1 MVNQA
6 SQSISFTPPSPV
18 TYGVSPIALTA
29 NGGASGNPITYS
41 VVSGPGTIGGST
53 LTVTGAGMIVVAAN
67 QAGNSNYTAAA
78 QVTANIVVNKATA
91 TVTLGSLSPT
101 YTGSA
106 LVATA
111 L

>member
-1 MVNQA
+1 M
-6 SQSISFTPPSPV
+6 
-18 TYGVSPIALTA
+18 LTA
-29 NGGASGNPITYS
+29 TGGASSNAVS
-41 VVSGPGTIGGST
+41 FSLVSGPGSISGST
-53 LTVTGAGMIVVAAN
+53 LTVTGAGTIVVAAN